1 MTSIAERAPWS
12 ARLDGI
18 PRAYAPALVS
28 ALNAVAFLLVRP
40 DVNDLWAARA
50 RASAVDH
57 GVGLTYW
64 FSWFGGGS
72 TPGNYSIL
80 TPYLSALI
88 TAELLGAL
96 SAVAIP
102 VLCAIAMRG
111 TEHPVA
117 GTWVAAF
124 ASGVNLWSGRVP
136 FLFGAAFAIGA
147 LITLRRKRIV
157 LTAILAV
164 LSILAS
170 PVTGAFLAMGLSG
183 VFLSHREYRRISLI
197 TIAVIGV
204 GLGVVGI
211 AFGAPG
217 PEPFSNALKVEV
229 VSGLLLML
237 LTRPPIWMRS
247 TIWLSVIATFVIA
260 AIPNGLGSNFSRIV
274 WYCLP
279 AAVVALSKFRVW
291 LLTLIVLP
299 LLVAGANGTVIDL
312 RNAGKPIST
321 VAYYKP
327 LAAQLD
333 TISGLSNYRVEVV
346 NHGAHAAYDALL
358 DHAVLARGWE
368 TQEDIALNSSL
379 AQHDL
384 DAVTYKVW
392 LDNNAVGY
400 VALPA
405 IAVNDYPEYR
415 LVQAATPDYLKLI
428 WQTDDWRL
436 YRVADATPIVPR
448 PATLIDISQSKLT
461 LAVPCVCTVN
471 LRIRASKFLHAEERD
486 TKVAARISDDGS
498 GWTTITT
505 TEPGTYVLRGSLSGG
520 LLR

>member
-1 MTSIAERAPWS
+1 
-12 ARLDGI
+12 
-18 PRAYAPALVS
+18 
-28 ALNAVAFLLVRP
+28 
-40 DVNDLWAARA
+40 
-50 RASAVDH
+50 
-57 GVGLTYW
+57 
-64 FSWFGGGS
+64 
-72 TPGNYSIL
+72 
-80 TPYLSALI
+80 
-88 TAELLGAL
+88 
-96 SAVAIP
+96 
-102 VLCAIAMRG
+102 
-111 TEHPVA
+111 
-117 GTWVAAF
+117 
-124 ASGVNLWSGRVP
+124 
-136 FLFGAAFAIGA
+136 
-147 LITLRRKRIV
+147 
-157 LTAILAV
+157 
-164 LSILAS
+164 
-170 PVTGAFLAMGLSG
+170 
-183 VFLSHREYRRISLI
+183 VFLSNREYRRISLI

-204 GLGVVGI
+204 GLGVVGV

-247 TIWLSVIATFVIA
+247 TIWLAVIATFVIA

-291 LLTLIVLP
+291 LLTLIVVP

-333 TISGLSNYRVEVV
+333 TISGLANYRVEVV

-358 DHAVLARGWE
+358 DHAALARGWE

-436 YRVADATPIVPR
+436 YRVADATPIVPQ

-461 LAVPCVCTVN
+461 LTVPCTCTVN
-471 LRIRASKFLHAEERD
+471 VRIRASKFLHAEERD
-486 TKVAARISDDGS
+486 TKAAARVSDDGS
-498 GWTTITT
+498 GWATITT
-505 TEPGTYVLRGSLSGG
+505 PEPGTYVLRGSLSGG